1 MQNILSMKN
10 FYHLLIALLVFNST
24 ALTISVNA
32 QVLNPADPIVIYNPK
47 APPAVPPYGQIQ
59 KWVITRDI
67 TSWNTDAYKA
77 YIYNGMQFRLLYPR
91 SYKPGVSDGKTYPM
105 IIMFH
110 GAGELGTVYDN
121 DLSLVHGGQNE
132 LNAENSGVI
141 DAFVLHAQN
150 GTGYW
155 GPSQYVPISN
165 LISIMSSTVKL
176 DPLRIS
182 VHGLSA
188 GGIAC
193 WDVLNNYPKLIAN
206 AAPMSAAD
214 QGFITNLSQ
223 FKYSPLWYSQGG
235 LDNSPSP
242 SSGNNMVAAIRASGA
257 NLNYLYYPTLGH
269 NTWDNTYANPGF
281 YPFFMTA
288 NKTNPLVFF
297 QKSGF
302 CPGSTVSAKLGVT
315 AGFDGYQWRKNKV
328 IIPTATSNE
337 LMVTDTGSYD
347 VSIKNGGAWSY
358 FSPIPAHI
366 YIQPILPAPAI
377 VMSRLESNVY
387 PVLDSSKKVS
397 LTIPGNFMHYAWSV
411 AGSSTI
417 IDTNKI
423 FKATA
428 AGNYVVSVTLNN
440 GCSSLNSPIYAVGS
454 APGTNMPPPASNV
467 LGFAPNYTS
476 IKLIWS
482 QIAAPA
488 YNETGFE
495 VYRSKISGGPYA
507 FAGITPADTASFT
520 DTGLQPNTKYF
531 YILRAVN
538 LTGASVATQEISAIT
553 QVDNIAPTS
562 PPNLQVTAATSS
574 ALSVSWQKAT
584 DNVAVYQY
592 YIYVNGVKS
601 YVVDSST
608 TSFTINSLTPLKVY
622 TVFVKASDVSGN
634 VSPASNQV
642 TAYSIDK
649 GLLYNY
655 YTFANTPSVLPNY
668 NALTP
673 VKTGYVHNTDIS
685 ISTQVNNFGYLWM
698 GTLYIPVSGNYTL
711 GTSSDDGSKLF
722 LDMPYD
728 PSATPTINND
738 GSHGMV
744 NVEATKYLTAGP
756 HKFSIA
762 YFQGGGGSG
771 MQFYWKNTPIPGITN
786 QTTIADSFFVNKAIV
801 PNLIPVAPLSLSALT
816 VSYKQINLSWVLPN
830 DTTHSLTG
838 FELVRS
844 SSAGGPYITIAS
856 LSAST
861 SKFADSVGLSAAS
874 NYYYQ
879 IRSVGTSGQSA
890 YAPFT
895 GLTQQYYTSSI
906 NYPSNNLPDF
916 NTLVPV
922 STQTINNITL
932 AGITQQVNFA
942 YKWTGTINIPTT
954 GSYTFGTISDDGSK
968 LYIDQP
974 YSFAGASLINNDGPH
989 GANAAEGTLNLTKGK
1004 HTFIATYQQLG
1015 GGYTMSV
1022 YCKKM
1027 VNGVLTN
1034 VPLPDSSFVG
1044 SLLAK
1049 TSALPPLATAP
1060 GTVSLKSISGSKLQL
1075 SFTDT
1080 STVASSFQIY
1090 RSATNGSSYNLIAN
1104 INAVKIQSYIFL
1116 DTGLVAGGTYY
1127 YKIRAVN
1134 ITGPGV
1140 FSTPVSA
1147 STIILAPTIGQIAT
1161 ITVQPGTTKLVQ
1173 VSSNDPQNLKLVLTT
1188 VNLPA
1193 YAQFKDYGDGTGLL
1207 TLKPVS
1213 ANLGVYKSAIVTAS
1227 NGKLSSSDTLTIVV
1241 NTLYPPVLDSLVN
1254 KNITSFDS
1262 ISVGLHST
1270 DQSASKVKYTTSV
1283 LPGFIKLLQTGAFT
1297 GTLTIHPGLND
1308 AGTYQIAVSA
1318 TDSLGSFATRNF
1330 TLVVNP
1336 FVKTQNISINFN
1348 GAANSNALPPFNNT
1362 TASPAINQN
1371 YPNLV
1376 NGAGKVTSIGFKVIS
1391 DWASIVN
1398 QGHGSPGA
1406 DYGPTTNNNSGVFP
1420 DLVEQSC
1427 WWTTIPQV
1435 IQFYGLQTNHSYD
1448 FTLYGG
1454 TQFSGTN
1461 FICTYQIGNQ
1471 VANLDATNNT
1481 ANTTAIKAQLADSS
1495 GHLSLTVSN
1504 IHGGFAYL
1512 NAIVLTDNIQVSGS
1526 PVAPTSLTATAT
1538 QTGLRLNWIDN
1549 AVNETGY
1556 QVFRKL
1562 STDSL
1567 YAQLNAIIPA
1577 NGVVYLD
1584 STVQLRKTYN
1594 YKVRAVNNTFSSSFT
1609 NVATFTVM
1617 AKAPQLKIILPV
1629 VLKTDSVFSLAIYA
1643 IDDSLSLT
1651 QLHFTATGVPANAV
1665 FIDNGNG
1672 KATITFQPRTAD
1684 IGIYSITVTATDI
1697 NNLSA
1702 SRTFTLSVQDKNIV
1716 STFINFNQTASDAS
1730 PAPWNNTNSLPN
1742 AGLTLTN
1749 LIDQYGNNSGINMS
1763 LVNSF
1768 TGLNDYGV
1776 QTGNNS
1782 GVFPD
1787 AVLKAFY
1794 YTSISDTMRIQF
1806 TGLSPNKKYNIDM
1819 MGSWSNP
1826 YGTCVTNY
1834 TVGTS
1839 TITIDPTNNST
1850 KLASFRGLTS
1860 DSYGKLQVKVSKV
1873 ASSTYGLINAMV
1885 LSSFTDNGVPLSP
1898 VNLSAVAA
1906 SSKSIVLNWVDRAY
1920 NETGFYILRSTSATG
1935 PFAIVDSVLQ
1945 GVTTYTNTGLVMNTS
1960 FYFEVVARGKTLN
1973 SAPSNIANASTL
1985 IYFVRVNFNL
1995 NATDAAPA
2003 PWNNTNSLPSAK
2015 IALPLNNEFGSPT
2028 GVVLSFARSFTDYN
2042 SLGAQT
2048 GNDSGVFPDAVLRGF
2063 YYTVFPDSAVVLL
2076 SNLNL
2081 NLTYDIS
2088 TIASYGNHSWGS
2100 TVYKIG
2106 NTQITLNPLQNT
2118 SNLATFTN
2126 IIPDANGQIRIIVK
2140 IAPGASFIFI
2150 NGLTLQAHSYSAAA
2164 KNLLATSE
2172 LFKSAAGIIPE
2183 SKSFSVFPNPFV
2195 DKVSIKLFAKTAG
2208 TYRVGIY
2215 DYSGR
2220 LVYVENAQQITAL
2233 VSTVH
2238 EISLTSSGL
2247 VKGMYI
2253 LRVISNVMP
2262 DQTLKIMK
2270 L

>member
-1 MQNILSMKN
+1 MKN
-10 FYHLLIALLVFNST
+10 FYYLLIAFTVLISATLSV
-24 ALTISVNA
+24 SVNA

-47 APPAVPPYGQIQ
+47 APPGVPAYGQIQ

-67 TSWNTDAYKA
+67 TSWNTDAFKA
-77 YIYNGMQFRLLYPR
+77 YIYNGMQFRLLYPH
-91 SYKPGVSDGKTYPM
+91 SYKPGVNDGKTYPM

-110 GAGELGTVYDN
+110 GAGELGSVYDN
-121 DLSLVHGGQNE
+121 DLSLVHGGQIE
-132 LNAENSGVI
+132 LNAENSGAI

-150 GTGYW
+150 GTGYF
-155 GPSQYVPISN
+155 GPSQYAPISN
-165 LISIMSSTVKL
+165 LISIMTSTAKL

-193 WDVLNNYPKLIAN
+193 WDVLNSYPKLIAS

-235 LDNSPSP
+235 LDNSPVANT
-242 SSGNNMVAAIRASGA
+242 GNTMVASIRASGA
-257 NLNYLYYPTLGH
+257 NLNYLYFPTLGH
-269 NTWDNTYANPGF
+269 NTWDNTYADAGF
-281 YPFFMTA
+281 FPFLMNA

-302 CPGSTVSAKLGVT
+302 CPGTTVNAKLGVT

-328 IIPTATSNE
+328 IIPTATLNE
-337 LMVTDTGSYD
+337 LMVTDTGYYD
-347 VSIKNGGAWSY
+347 VSIKNGGVWSY
-358 FSPIPAHI
+358 YSPIPAHI
-366 YIQPILPAPAI
+366 YIQPILPAPSI
-377 VMSRLESNVY
+377 VMARLESNVF
-387 PVLDSSKKVS
+387 PPLDSSKKVS
-397 LTIPGNFMHYAWSV
+397 LTIPGNFLHYAWST

-423 FKATA
+423 FKATV

-440 GCSSLNSPIYAVGS
+440 GCSSLNSPVYAVGK

-467 LGFAPNYTS
+467 LGFAPSYTS

-482 QIAAPA
+482 QIPAPT

-495 VYRSKISGGPYA
+495 VYRSKTSGGPYA

-520 DTGLQPNTKYF
+520 DSGLQPNTKYF
-531 YILRAVN
+531 YIIRAVN

-562 PPNLQVTAATSS
+562 PPNLQVTAATSAS
-574 ALSVSWQKAT
+574 LSVSWQKAT

-592 YIYVNGVKS
+592 YIYVNGLKS
-601 YVVDSST
+601 YVVDST
-608 TSFTINSLTPLKVY
+608 TTAFTINSISPSREY
-622 TVFVKASDVSGN
+622 TVVVKATDVSGN
-634 VSPASNQV
+634 ISPASNQV
-642 TAYSIDK
+642 TAYSADR
-649 GLLYNY
+649 GLVYNY
-655 YTFANTPSVLPNY
+655 YTFANTPSVLPNF
-668 NALTP
+668 NSLTP

-685 ISTQVNNFGYLWM
+685 ISSQVNNFGYLWS
-698 GTLYIPVSGNYTL
+698 GTLYVPVSGNYTL

-722 LDMPYD
+722 LDIPYD
-728 PSATPTINND
+728 FTATPTINND

-744 NVEATKYLTAGP
+744 NVEATKYLAAGP

-786 QTTIADSFFVNKAIV
+786 QTTIADSFFVNKSLI
-801 PNLIPVAPLSLSALT
+801 PNLIPIAPSALSAIT
-816 VSYKQINLSWVLPN
+816 ASYKQINLSWILPV
-830 DTTHSLTG
+830 DSTHSLTG
-838 FELVRS
+838 FEIVRS
-844 SSAGGPYITIAS
+844 ALAGGPYTTIAS

-861 SKFADSVGLSAAS
+861 TKFSDSVGLAAAS

-890 YAPFT
+890 YSPFT
-895 GLTQQYYTSSI
+895 GLTQQYYTSAV

-916 NTLVPV
+916 NTLVPA
-922 STQTINNITL
+922 STQIINNISL
-932 AGITQQVNFA
+932 GGITQQINFA
-942 YKWTGTINIPTT
+942 YKWTGTINIPVT
-954 GSYTFGTISDDGSK
+954 GSYTFGTVSDDGSK

-974 YSFAGASLINNDGPH
+974 YSFTGASLINNDGPH
-989 GANAAEGTLNLTKGK
+989 GANAVEGIINLTKGK

-1022 YCKKM
+1022 YCKKL

-1034 VPLPDSSFVG
+1034 VSLPDSAFVG
-1044 SLLAK
+1044 SLMAK
-1049 TSALPPLATAP
+1049 TSALPALATAP
-1060 GTVSLKSISGSKLQL
+1060 GIVTLKSISGSKLQL

-1090 RSATNGSSYNLIAN
+1090 RSANNGTTYNLIAN
-1104 INAVKIQSYIFL
+1104 INTGKTQSYIFL
-1116 DTGLVAGGTYY
+1116 DTGLVAGGSYY
-1127 YKIRAVN
+1127 YKIRALN
-1134 ITGPGV
+1134 ITGPGLFSAPV
-1140 FSTPVSA
+1140 FV
-1147 STIILAPTIGQIAT
+1147 STIILAPTIGQVTT
-1161 ITVQPGTTKLVQ
+1161 ISAQPGSTKLVQ
-1173 VSSNDPQNLKLVLTT
+1173 VSSNDPQNLKLTLSATG
-1188 VNLPA
+1188 LPA

-1207 TLKPVS
+1207 TLKPLS
-1213 ANLGVYKSAIVTAS
+1213 ANLGVYKSAIITAS
-1227 NGKLSSSDTLTIVV
+1227 NGKLGASDTLTIVV
-1241 NTLYPPVLDSLVN
+1241 NTLYPPVLDSLPN
-1254 KNITSFDS
+1254 KNMTAFDS
-1262 ISVGLHST
+1262 ISVPLHAT
-1270 DQSASKVKYTTSV
+1270 DQSAAKVKYTSSV

-1297 GTLTIHPGLND
+1297 GFLTIHPGLND
-1308 AGTYQIAVSA
+1308 AGTYQIAVTA
-1318 TDSLGSFATRNF
+1318 TDSLGSVSTKNF
-1330 TLVVNP
+1330 TLIVNP
-1336 FVKTQNISINFN
+1336 FVKSQNISINFN

-1376 NGAGKVTSIGFKVIS
+1376 NGAGKVTSIGFKVLS
-1391 DWASIVN
+1391 DWASVVN
-1398 QGHGSPGA
+1398 LGYGSPGA
-1406 DYGPTTNNNSGVFP
+1406 DYGTTTNNNSGIFP

-1427 WWTTIPQV
+1427 WWTTTPQV
-1435 IQFYGLQTNHSYD
+1435 IQFYGLQANHIYD
-1448 FTLYGG
+1448 FVLYGS
-1454 TQFSGTN
+1454 THFSGPN
-1461 FICTYQIGNQ
+1461 FISTYQIGNQ

-1481 ANTTAIKAQLADSS
+1481 KNTTAIKGQSADSS
-1495 GHLSLTVSN
+1495 GHISLTVN
-1504 IHGGFAYL
+1504 NTHNGFAYL
-1512 NAIVLTDNIQVSGS
+1512 NAIVLTDNLQLSGS
-1526 PVAPTSLTATAT
+1526 PVAPTNLSATAT
-1538 QTGLRLNWIDN
+1538 QTGVRLNWVDN
-1549 AVNETGY
+1549 AINETGY

-1567 YAQLNAIIPA
+1567 FSQLNAIIPP

-1594 YKVRAVNNTFSSSFT
+1594 YKVRAVNNALASSFT
-1609 NVATFTVM
+1609 NIASFSII
-1617 AKAPQLKIILPV
+1617 AKAPQLKSILPV
-1629 VLKTDSVFSLAIYA
+1629 VLKTDSVFSLAITA

-1651 QLHFTATGVPANAV
+1651 QLHLTATGVPANAV
-1665 FIDNGNG
+1665 FTDKGNG
-1672 KATITFQPRTAD
+1672 KATLIFQPRTAD
-1684 IGIYSITVTATDI
+1684 IGVYSITITATDI
-1697 NNLSA
+1697 NNLTA
-1702 SRTFTLSVQDKNIV
+1702 SQTFTLSVQDKNIV
-1716 STFINFNQTASDAS
+1716 STFINFNQTSADAS

-1742 AGLTLTN
+1742 GGLTLNN
-1749 LIDQYGNNSGINMS
+1749 LVDQYGNNSGINLS

-1782 GVFPD
+1782 GIFPD

-1834 TVGTS
+1834 TVGKS
-1839 TITIDPTNNST
+1839 TITIDPTNNSA
-1850 KLASFRGLTS
+1850 KLASFRGLIS
-1860 DSYGKLQVKVSKV
+1860 DSYGKLQVKVSK
-1873 ASSTYGLINAMV
+1873 ASTSTYGLINAMV
-1885 LSSFTDNGVPLSP
+1885 ISSFTDNGVPLSP
-1898 VNLSAVAA
+1898 VSLSAVAA
-1906 SSKSIVLNWVDRAY
+1906 SSKSIGLNWVDRAY
-1920 NETGFYILRSTSATG
+1920 NETGFYILRSTSSTG
-1935 PFAIVDSVLQ
+1935 PFAVIDSVQQ
-1945 GVTTYTNTGLVMNTS
+1945 GITTYTNTGLDMNTS
-1960 FYFEVVARGKTLN
+1960 FYFEVIARGKTLN

-1995 NATDAAPA
+1995 NAVDAAPA

-2015 IALPLNNEFGSPT
+2015 ITLPLNNEFGSAT
-2028 GVVLSFARSFTDYN
+2028 GVVLSFARNFTDYN
-2042 SLGAQT
+2042 NLGAQT
-2048 GNDSGVFPDAVLRGF
+2048 GNDSGVFPDNVLKGF
-2063 YYTVFPDSAVVLL
+2063 YYSTFPDSAVVLL

-2081 NLTYDIS
+2081 NFTYDIS
-2088 TIASYGNHSWGS
+2088 TIASYGNYSWGS
-2100 TVYKIG
+2100 TIYKIG
-2106 NTQITLNPLQNT
+2106 NAQITLNPLQNT

-2140 IAPGASFIFI
+2140 NASGASFAFI
-2150 NGLTLQAHSYSAAA
+2150 NGLTLQAHSYNAAV

-2172 LFKSAAGIIPE
+2172 LFKSAAGIIPNV
-2183 SKSFSVFPNPFV
+2183 KTFSVFPNPFV

-2208 TYRVGIY
+2208 TYKIGIY

-2220 LVYVENAQQITAL
+2220 LVYDENVQQIAAS
-2233 VSTVH
+2233 VNTVH
-2238 EISLTSSGL
+2238 EISLSSAGL
-2247 VKGMYI
+2247 VKGMYV
-2253 LRVISNVMP
+2253 LRVISDVMP
-2262 DQTLKIMK
+2262 IQTLKIMK